1 MFSFQAENRGF
12 DHKAAA
18 RAYRRAAALGRNV
31 AKKMEGGEGGLAIHG
46 GVLLAENEMLF
57 DDELGNDQESEE
69 KNEDDSFGTFHD
81 EDVETCYDGLT
92 FADDGSIRSFY
103 NETDENDSLLL
114 DDFDDSASLDTYD
127 TANTTT
133 SRRKNNINN
142 SSVSNSESST
152 SNTQQQKQRRQQQQ
166 KQSRRQT
173 RQHPQQFEESQEI
186 ETYKEDQLPTAKH
199 SDLYDELESPLSV
212 ASMNLIDRP
221 LTANDNSIALSTSDP
236 WLLSGLSAKQ
246 SQSHPDLLP
255 RMDHPFA
262 REAISVQRPRTRSP
276 LALAM
281 RFAAQVSTQLRGL
294 QCQLIILN
302 SPYYL
307 PVPFSV
313 CTSLFV
319 LVDHH
324 PYVISVLQAVRSVAC
339 MLAKQ
344 RMLARKH

>member
-1 MFSFQAENRGF
+1 
-12 DHKAAA
+12 
-18 RAYRRAAALGRNV
+18 
-31 AKKMEGGEGGLAIHG
+31 MEGGEGGLAIHG

-173 RQHPQQFEESQEI
+173 RQHWVGAASRSRAQALCASWPRA
-186 ETYKEDQLPTAKH
+186 P
-199 SDLYDELESPLSV
+199 SPS
-212 ASMNLIDRP
+212 
-221 LTANDNSIALSTSDP
+221 
-236 WLLSGLSAKQ
+236 LLC
-246 SQSHPDLLP
+246 
-255 RMDHPFA
+255 
-262 REAISVQRPRTRSP
+262 ISR
-276 LALAM
+276 
-281 RFAAQVSTQLRGL
+281 
-294 QCQLIILN
+294 
-302 SPYYL
+302 
-307 PVPFSV
+307 
-313 CTSLFV
+313 
-319 LVDHH
+319 
-324 PYVISVLQAVRSVAC
+324 AVRHSSR
-339 MLAKQ
+339 LW
-344 RMLARKH
+344 L